1 MKDLT
6 CLHSFYSELF
16 LMMFMKFNFVNS
28 KSHLIIYAINIQL
41 YQNLFSCSFITCRQA
56 GRIDHHC
63 RHSLYKYARKTDNA
77 LYMT

>member
-16 LMMFMKFNFVNS
+16 LMMFMKFNFVNGRR
-28 KSHLIIYAINIQL
+28 HLVIYAINIQL
-41 YQNLFSCSFITCRQA
+41 YRNLFSSFITCRQA

-63 RHSLYKYARKTDNA
+63 RHSLYARKTYA